1 MKRLPGVIAAAIV
14 LILFSL
20 VHLLFTGLMF
30 VAAYFIPLT
39 PSASGATPTP
49 AWLPWMICAI
59 GALLTGFA
67 AWGIAT
73 AVGLFRMKHWA
84 RISILIIGGLT
95 AAFALISI
103 VSMLAG
109 MALAIV
115 APSSAG
121 PSQTP
126 HSTAMMP
133 VVFGVLAA
141 VYAIPL
147 ALAIWWLVYFNLR
160 RVREAFATTTGA
172 AEPGRRPLLISILA
186 ILCLIGLPSCVV
198 IALLPMPAALFG
210 LTLHGWHRLPFY
222 FLFAALDGAA
232 GYGLWKLR
240 EWGRRVAFLLQGIG
254 IVNALV
260 YVLRPSLLV
269 GYSSEVNSALGL
281 PQPYSTQ
288 PLQTPMIAV
297 SMGLSLLFLI
307 AVAFVLHY
315 YRAAFQPP
323 AAPPAE
329 PPALPAA

>member
-39 PSASGATPTP
+39 PSASGMPPTP
-49 AWLPWMICAI
+49 AWFLWMACAI
-59 GALLTGFA
+59 GVLLVGFA

-109 MALAIV
+109 MAISTIV
-115 APSSAG
+115 PANID
-121 PSQTP
+121 PSQTQRLQP
-126 HSTAMMP
+126 TML

-141 VYAIPL
+141 VYTIPL
-147 ALAIWWLVYFNLR
+147 SLAIWWLVYFNLR
-160 RVREAFATTTGA
+160 RVREAFAAISGA
-172 AEPGRRPLLISILA
+172 VEPSRRPLLISILA
-186 ILCLIGLPSCVV
+186 VFFLVGLTNCLVM
-198 IALLPMPAALFG
+198 ALLPIPSAFFGFVFHGWQKCAYYFLLAALN
-210 LTLHGWHRLPFY
+210 
-222 FLFAALDGAA
+222 GAA
-232 GYGLWKLR
+232 GIGLWKLK
-240 EWGRRVAFLLQGIG
+240 EWGRRIALLLQGIG
-254 IVNALV
+254 IVKTLV
-260 YVLRPSLLV
+260 YLLRPSLLDS
-269 GYSSEVNSALGL
+269 YSNEVNSTLAL
-281 PQPYSTQ
+281 PHAYSTQ
-288 PLQTPMIAV
+288 PLQIPLFSIL
-297 SMGLSLLFLI
+297 MGLSLLFLI

-315 YRAAFQPP
+315 YRAAFQPA
-323 AAPPAE
+323 AAPTSE